1 MAVTRA
7 AITIKDNEQVVRW
20 SRLASVEENK
30 AVTVAEILARLIENH
45 IREHGNAVPKRFDEN
60 SRQIPNDLQGL
71 S

>member
-7 AITIKDNEQVVRW
+7 AITTTDNETVVRW

-30 AVTVAEILARLIENH
+30 AVTVAEILARLVENH
-45 IREHGNAVPKRFDEN
+45 IRANGNAVPKRLDEN
-60 SRQIPNDLQGL
+60 SEQLPDDLQGL